1 MFFWS
6 IKKSREK
13 KKRAKSWP
21 RASSRLGECGP
32 EAKPMLLTM
41 FFFFIKGVDDI
52 SSIFFLNEK
61 KK

>member
-1 MFFWS
+1 
-6 IKKSREK
+6 
-13 KKRAKSWP
+13 
-21 RASSRLGECGP
+21 
-32 EAKPMLLTM
+32 MLLTM